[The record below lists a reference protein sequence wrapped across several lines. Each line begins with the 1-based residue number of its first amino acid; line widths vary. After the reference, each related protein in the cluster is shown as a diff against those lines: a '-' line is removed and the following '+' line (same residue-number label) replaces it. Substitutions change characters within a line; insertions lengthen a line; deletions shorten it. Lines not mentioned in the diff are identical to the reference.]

1 MIDHG
6 NYTHNLS
13 SCEIKAWKKTSWT
26 GFEPMT
32 SSIPVQA
39 WLCVEL
45 RWSIKNSYLSLQFK
59 YMYMI
64 HSLNKAFIWIKPAIL
79 FFNKL
84 NYWLTS
90 YCPNFVFNNNL
101 SSFPFV
107 KKQLLT
113 SSKFPVR
120 INSGNSVCWELV
132 PLISSRRTPEIIH
145 EFIHVEENYR
155 IYTLCVDSC
164 TTIQKLTF
172 SRFFDNKTLSIWYS
186 SVENYF
192 ETFQWRPKSWLKGS
206 FLGIWITQ
214 SKHPRHFVIWTRRP
228 REDY

>member
-45 RWSIKNSYLSLQFK
+45 RWSIINSYLSLQFK
-59 YMYMI
+59 YMI

-90 YCPNFVFNNNL
+90 YCPNFFFNNNL

-120 INSGNSVCWELV
+120 INSGNSVHWELV

-145 EFIHVEENYR
+145 EFIHGVYSR
-155 IYTLCVDSC
+155 RRKLSYIYTVCWLLHNNSKTHVL
-164 TTIQKLTF
+164 TILRK
-172 SRFFDNKTLSIWYS
+172 
-186 SVENYF
+186 
-192 ETFQWRPKSWLKGS
+192 
-206 FLGIWITQ
+206 
-214 SKHPRHFVIWTRRP
+214 
-228 REDY
+228 

>member
-45 RWSIKNSYLSLQFK
+45 RWSIINSYLSLQFK
-59 YMYMI
+59 YMI

-90 YCPNFVFNNNL
+90 YRPNFFFNNNL

-107 KKQLLT
+107 KNQLLT

-120 INSGNSVCWELV
+120 INSGNSVYWELV

-145 EFIHVEENYR
+145 EFIHGVYSR
-155 IYTLCVDSC
+155 RRKLSYISVYIHCVLTPAQQFKNSRSHDS
-164 TTIQKLTF
+164 
-172 SRFFDNKTLSIWYS
+172 
-186 SVENYF
+186 
-192 ETFQWRPKSWLKGS
+192 
-206 FLGIWITQ
+206 
-214 SKHPRHFVIWTRRP
+214 SKIKRCPFGPQV
-228 REDY
+228 